1 VLAGV
6 GDARLAAASP
16 ARPAGITPVP
26 ALVTPGALARWGNV
40 DYRGC
45 LGEGGHYAWRD
56 RRGGVN
62 AARTHLSPLAAA
74 APKVSCHEEC
84 TTVSEVRLAAEA
96 RTEFGK
102 GAARRT
108 RRAGKIPAVLY
119 GHGSDPKHLALPALE
134 FARVVREHGQN
145 AVLTLE
151 FDSATEL
158 ALTKT
163 VTTHP
168 IKNYIE
174 HVDLLLVQRG
184 EKVTVEV
191 PIVVNGETVPGN
203 LVTQDLTSIE
213 VSVEAL
219 HIPEQFEVSIEG
231 LDSGAQIFA
240 KDVSLPAGAEL
251 VTDEEALVLA
261 VNAAQSAT
269 DADDEEE
276 GETAA
281 AEATEE

>member
-1 VLAGV
+1 
-6 GDARLAAASP
+6 
-16 ARPAGITPVP
+16 
-26 ALVTPGALARWGNV
+26 
-40 DYRGC
+40 
-45 LGEGGHYAWRD
+45 
-56 RRGGVN
+56 
-62 AARTHLSPLAAA
+62 
-74 APKVSCHEEC
+74 
-84 TTVSEVRLAAEA
+84 VSEVRLAAEA

-151 FDSATEL
+151 FDSTTEL

-191 PIVVNGETVPGN
+191 PIVVNGEASPGT
-203 LVTQDLTSIE
+203 LVTQDLTTIE

-231 LDSGAQIFA
+231 AEAGTQINA
-240 KDVSLPAGAEL
+240 ANVTLPAGAEL
-251 VTDEEALVLA
+251 VTDPDALVLA
-261 VNAAQSAT
+261 VNVAPTAT
-269 DADDEEE
+269 DVEDE
-276 GETAA
+276 GEV
-281 AEATEE
+281 AEPAVESTED

>member
-1 VLAGV
+1 M
-6 GDARLAAASP
+6 
-16 ARPAGITPVP
+16 
-26 ALVTPGALARWGNV
+26 
-40 DYRGC
+40 
-45 LGEGGHYAWRD
+45 
-56 RRGGVN
+56 
-62 AARTHLSPLAAA
+62 
-74 APKVSCHEEC
+74 
-84 TTVSEVRLAAEA
+84 SEVRLAAEA

-119 GHGSDPKHLALPALE
+119 GHGSDPKHLALPAIE

-151 FDSATEL
+151 IDSSTEL

-174 HVDLLLVQRG
+174 HVDLLLVRRG

-191 PIVVNGETVPGN
+191 PIVVKGEAAPGT
-203 LVTQDLTSIE
+203 LVTQDLTTIE

-219 HIPEQFEVSIEG
+219 HIPDQFEVSIDGAEG
-231 LDSGAQIFA
+231 GTQILA
-240 KDVSLPAGAEL
+240 KDVNLPAGAEL
-251 VTDEEALVLA
+251 VTDADALVVLINVA
-261 VNAAQSAT
+261 PTASDVDGEA
-269 DADDEEE
+269 E
-276 GETAA
+276 GETA
-281 AEATEE
+281 TEQPTED

>member
-1 VLAGV
+1 
-6 GDARLAAASP
+6 
-16 ARPAGITPVP
+16 
-26 ALVTPGALARWGNV
+26 
-40 DYRGC
+40 
-45 LGEGGHYAWRD
+45 
-56 RRGGVN
+56 
-62 AARTHLSPLAAA
+62 
-74 APKVSCHEEC
+74 
-84 TTVSEVRLAAEA
+84 VSEVRLAAEA

-151 FDSATEL
+151 IDSNSEL

-191 PIVVNGETVPGN
+191 PIVLTGEASPGT
-203 LVTQDLTSIE
+203 LITQDLTS
-213 VSVEAL
+213 VLVDVEAL
-219 HIPEQFEVSIEG
+219 HIPDQFEVSIEG
-231 LDSGAQIFA
+231 AQGGTSIYA
-240 KDVSLPAGAEL
+240 RDVQLPEGTEL
-251 VTDEEALVLA
+251 ITDPEALVIA
-261 VNAAQSAT
+261 INVAPTAEQMDTEAGEAAPEPEVTA
-269 DADDEEE
+269 
-276 GETAA
+276 ET
-281 AEATEE
+281 TED

>member
-1 VLAGV
+1 M
-6 GDARLAAASP
+6 
-16 ARPAGITPVP
+16 
-26 ALVTPGALARWGNV
+26 
-40 DYRGC
+40 
-45 LGEGGHYAWRD
+45 
-56 RRGGVN
+56 
-62 AARTHLSPLAAA
+62 
-74 APKVSCHEEC
+74 
-84 TTVSEVRLAAEA
+84 SEVRLAAEQ

-145 AVLTLE
+145 AVLTL
-151 FDSATEL
+151 DIDNASEL

-191 PIVVNGETVPGN
+191 PVLVTGEPASGT
-203 LVTQDLTSIE
+203 LVTQDLTTIQVE
-213 VSVEAL
+213 AEAL
-219 HIPEQFEVSIEG
+219 HIPEQVELSVE
-231 LDSGAQIFA
+231 
-240 KDVSLPAGAEL
+240 GAEAGTQVHASDL
-251 VTDEEALVLA
+251 QLPQGVTLAGDAEALVLA
-261 VNAAQSAT
+261 VGAAPSA
-269 DADDEEE
+269 AELE
-276 GETAA
+276 GDTAEQPA
-281 AEATEE
+281 QGDVVEATEEG